1 MISAH
6 ALIKK
11 KTALK
16 LKRKK
21 KPVLKSALAIIEAEL
36 LGEKVFLHSSG
47 AIVIE
52 ADIKWKKL
60 DLPVDA
66 ILLLKQALE
75 AKGYR
80 VVCNGPTGWETEADE
95 IPDHLTV
102 SAMQNK

>member
-21 KPVLKSALAIIEAEL
+21 KPVLTSALAIIEAAL

-47 AIVIE
+47 AIAIE
-52 ADIKWKKL
+52 ADIKWGKL
-60 DLPVDA
+60 CLSIDA
-66 ILLLKQALE
+66 VPLLKQALE

-80 VVCNGPTGWETEADE
+80 VFCNGPTGWEVEDNE

-102 SAMQNK
+102 SAMQNR